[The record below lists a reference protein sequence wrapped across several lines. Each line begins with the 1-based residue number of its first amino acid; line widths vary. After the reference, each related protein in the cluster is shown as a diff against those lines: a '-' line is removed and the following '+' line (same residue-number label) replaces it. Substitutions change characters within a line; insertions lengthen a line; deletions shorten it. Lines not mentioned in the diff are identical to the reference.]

1 MSPPTKQLG
10 KLSIGENMPTT
21 RSEVRRAQDVE
32 AARRDEEDDDD
43 FSDDPPGDE
52 SDESEEEEE
61 EEEDDDCQLASM
73 VRARSEIVYDL
84 ESLEMESRARALAGL
99 TGQFD
104 VVYCREAPGIYEFQL
119 AERPR
124 VRIRAGVPQCT
135 CSEFE
140 NRPDIACRHI
150 FVSFFSALSLC
161 GDADGFFWDSGLWI
175 SCTTASPPERLLLG
189 CPYPVMDSLQN
200 FRLSMSFSAIDWKL

>member
-21 RSEVRRAQDVE
+21 RSQVRRTQDAE
-32 AARRDEEDDDD
+32 AARRDEDDEDD

-61 EEEDDDCQLASM
+61 EEEDDDSQLASM
-73 VRARSEIVYDL
+73 VRARSKIVYDL
-84 ESLEMESRARALAGL
+84 ESLKMESRARALAGL

-104 VVYCREAPGIYEFQL
+104 VIYCRETPGIYEFQL

-124 VRIRAGVPQCT
+124 VRIRAGPPDCT

-140 NRPDIACRHI
+140 IRPDIACRHI
-150 FVSFFSALSLC
+150 FVSSFLGFVAMW
-161 GDADGFFWDSGLWI
+161 GADGFFGIVACGSAVRLHLPQDASSWGTSIQWWI
-175 SCTTASPPERLLLG
+175 LSQAAAS
-189 CPYPVMDSLQN
+189 
-200 FRLSMSFSAIDWKL
+200 